1 MPSSRR
7 RPACRPT
14 LWVSPMAGVAST
26 SAEGM
31 RLMRSSSRFLELIG
45 SHFCEGGSHNVLVL
59 VLKRT
64 HQIERYVGNL
74 RTWDSCASYWCTNS
88 SLSIG
93 SLLTLPESSQVWP
106 RAPTNP
112 QTGKRPRTPTDAG
125 RSHARFSLCSPNCHR
140 GVAERHVKWHH
151 MKCGW
156 LQGFTKLGSI
166 EKWFQPTG
174 AHTYNMVP

>member
-31 RLMRSSSRFLELIG
+31 RLMGSSSRFLELIG

-106 RAPTNP
+106 RAPTHP
-112 QTGKRPRTPTDAG
+112 QTRKRPRTPTDAG
-125 RSHARFSLCSPNCHR
+125 RSHERPSICSPHSHR
-140 GVAERHVKWHH
+140 GLAERHVTWHHH
-151 MKCGW
+151 MKCEW
-156 LQGFTKLGSI
+156 LQRFTKLVST
-166 EKWFQPTG
+166 EKWFQPTYRIP
-174 AHTYNMVP
+174 HM